1 MITAQIT
8 LVEAAYW
15 GLAFAARNLGLLWTE
30 YSGVDPES
38 FGTTGDAPSSFQA
51 FGSPTYY
58 TFRLTLGF

>member
-1 MITAQIT
+1 MI
-8 LVEAAYW
+8 W
-15 GLAFAARNLGLLWTE
+15 SK